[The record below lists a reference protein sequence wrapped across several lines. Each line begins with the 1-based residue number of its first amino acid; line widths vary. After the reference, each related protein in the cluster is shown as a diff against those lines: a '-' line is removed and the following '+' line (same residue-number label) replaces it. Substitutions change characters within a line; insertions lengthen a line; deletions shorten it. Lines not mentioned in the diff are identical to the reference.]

1 MQVEAVLGLE
11 FLLSFLVVLAHLR
24 ATDPREPAH
33 AAAAAGVSY
42 TAAIASCRAAAL
54 NPAWALGR
62 AFVVNNF
69 KDLWVIETLYF
80 FSSL

>member
-1 MQVEAVLGLE
+1 MLRCCGVQVEAVLGLE

-24 ATDPREPAH
+24 ATDPRDPAH

-62 AFVVNNF
+62 
-69 KDLWVIETLYF
+69 
-80 FSSL
+80 